1 MEFNWLLTWWTCKL
15 NMKTRLTFFT
25 NDFIESFQH
34 SPRSFVAIKC
44 HEICLTKHNKFN
56 RLLLIMSRVVT
67 KAKVK
72 FVKLIFAPPM
82 ELISMA
88 IYSQSMIVQSFYD
101 FLYWNNGGVNSF
113 KKHSNDTFCGN
124 FMVNTKSFSFL
135 QIPKFIS
142 GLNVKLAKCLLI
154 VFDTNLVGLQ
164 IG

>member
-1 MEFNWLLTWWTCKL
+1 M
-15 NMKTRLTFFT
+15 
-25 NDFIESFQH
+25 
-34 SPRSFVAIKC
+34 
-44 HEICLTKHNKFN
+44 
-56 RLLLIMSRVVT
+56 T

-124 FMVNTKSFSFL
+124 FMINTKSFSFL
-135 QIPKFIS
+135 HIPKLIS
-142 GLNVKLAKCLLI
+142 ELNDKLAKCLLI

-164 IG
+164 IGLHGKERKFLLANFDNFLQLRNLFGSDTNRVDLDVELFIEK